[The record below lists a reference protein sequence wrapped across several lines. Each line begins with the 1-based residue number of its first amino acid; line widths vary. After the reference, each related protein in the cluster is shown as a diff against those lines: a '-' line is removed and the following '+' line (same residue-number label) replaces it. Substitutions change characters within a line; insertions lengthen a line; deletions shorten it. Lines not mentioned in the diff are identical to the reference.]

1 MSISGKSTASPVFCW
16 WMTTRISAAASGANM
31 EDSGVDFDE
40 VYSGEEAIALV
51 KKEYGAGHEYSTII
65 LDWQMPGMN
74 GLDTARE
81 IRRSFPLT
89 RRFCS

>member
-1 MSISGKSTASPVFCW
+1 MLVDDDPDICSGI
-16 WMTTRISAAASGANM
+16 RANM

-65 LDWQMPGMN
+65 LDWQMR
-74 GLDTARE
+74 A
-81 IRRSFPLT
+81 
-89 RRFCS
+89 